1 MVASPL
7 PQRCISAACPPPS
20 YDTSPRRLTA
30 SRSNGAILHPSR
42 LSPTRHG
49 APRSKVE
56 ALRYGDVSPSK
67 LLQDRISTPG
77 SSISQKAAN
86 GPQRTPTATTRWSSS
101 GSGNF
106 SSLSIDTNSISDED
120 QGTGSTFTS
129 TPTKATPTKSHQWK
143 DEVLVQTTS
152 DDQARPLS
160 PTQKHRAPR
169 SPKGMDPVEAREAL
183 LHAAEWVREHTSCI
197 HQSRTQL
204 KTQIERVDKLLQR
217 CLSVKEPKVVT
228 SPRHPSV
235 ARTAGN
241 PHMVCKQL
249 MSYGYPA
256 QIVVPS
262 STPCL
267 QHSVSRSNSQSNPQS
282 NLSAQQLVD
291 NKLQE
296 MLEIVRSD
304 LCESVSKADSIL
316 NSFNSGCNIDIST
329 LICARDK
336 LIADLSH
343 AEDIGLPQ
351 AEMTTAQFHRRSLHN
366 AIQDLKGQVR
376 VYCRVRPMDA
386 NEHLRGDKEDIR
398 IIGDTMVESP
408 LAGMFV
414 FNAVFAPGSQEDVFE
429 DCKDLVQSAIDGHNI
444 TIFSYGQTGAG
455 KTYTM
460 FGSRE
465 APGVAFRMSTEVFKA
480 IEAFQEREDCRV
492 TVSGS
497 IAEIYN
503 NRLIDLLRPFET
515 GSSPNRR
522 PRLRQDKAGT
532 VSVEDLTEREVRDP
546 EALRELV
553 DFGLE
558 QRTVA
563 ESAMNI
569 QSSRS
574 HLIFTVKLTCDG
586 SENRE
591 ALTNKMVFCDLGGS
605 ERLKRT
611 EAVGLQRK
619 EAIEINKSLA
629 ALGDVIE
636 AVAAK
641 RKHVPYRNHT
651 LTRLLQDSL
660 GGSAKTL
667 MFVHVSPADSSAG
680 ETSLALKFAARAGQ
694 IANACPPVAGYRVSH
709 RRSLSV

>member
-1 MVASPL
+1 MS
-7 PQRCISAACPPPS
+7 
-20 YDTSPRRLTA
+20 
-30 SRSNGAILHPSR
+30 
-42 LSPTRHG
+42 
-49 APRSKVE
+49 RSKVE
-56 ALRYGDVSPSK
+56 VPRCGDASPSK
-67 LLQDRISTPG
+67 IFQERVCSTPG
-77 SSISQKAAN
+77 SSISQKAAC

-101 GSGNF
+101 GSANL
-106 SSLSIDTNSISDED
+106 SCLSIDTNSISDED
-120 QGTGSTFTS
+120 QGLGWTLDS
-129 TPTKATPTKSHQWK
+129 TPTKATRK
-143 DEVLVQTTS
+143 DEVLIQTTS
-152 DDQARPLS
+152 DNQARPLS
-160 PTQKHRAPR
+160 PAKKYVAPK
-169 SPKGMDPVEAREAL
+169 SPSGMNPVEAREAL

-197 HQSRTQL
+197 HESRTQL

-217 CLSVKEPKVVT
+217 CLSANDTKAAT
-228 SPRHPSV
+228 SPQQPSM
-235 ARTAGN
+235 ARIVGN
-241 PHMVCKQL
+241 PCVVSKHL
-249 MSYGYPA
+249 MAYRYPTP

-262 STPCL
+262 STPRYNGSGATF
-267 QHSVSRSNSQSNPQS
+267 HTNIESNLQSNPQS

-296 MLEIVRSD
+296 MLDVVRSD
-304 LCESVSKADSIL
+304 LRESVGKADSIL
-316 NSFNSGCNIDIST
+316 NSFISGCTMDIST

-351 AEMTTAQFHRRSLHN
+351 AEMRSAQFHRRSLHN

-386 NEHLRGDKEDIR
+386 NEKMRGDKEDIR

-414 FNAVFAPGSQEDVFE
+414 FNAVFAPGSQEEVFE
-429 DCKDLVQSAIDGHNI
+429 DCKDLVQSAMDGHNI

-460 FGSRE
+460 FGTRE
-465 APGVAFRMSTEVFKA
+465 APGIAFRMSTEVFEA
-480 IEAFQEREDCRV
+480 IEAFQEHQGCRV

-515 GSSPNRR
+515 GTASSPNNRR

-546 EALRELV
+546 EALRALV

-611 EAVGLQRK
+611 EAVGAQKK

-636 AVAAK
+636 AVASQ

-667 MFVHVSPADSSAG
+667 MFVHVSPAESSAG
-680 ETSLALKFAARAGQ
+680 ETSLALKFAARTGQ
-694 IANACPPVAGYRVSH
+694 IANACPPVASYRV